1 MCTPSRGRHARS
13 HADVPVFLPA
23 AARPEPA
30 RSNGRRRDRDER
42 AAGPDERDAGTGEG
56 RDSPLAVQPGA
67 TVVRTA
73 EQLGMGRATVYR
85 KLAQYG
91 RGSLQTQG
99 ILLLMLTADLRFRRS
114 AHRSAQEDS

>member
-1 MCTPSRGRHARS
+1 M
-13 HADVPVFLPA
+13 
-23 AARPEPA
+23 
-30 RSNGRRRDRDER
+30 NGNQ
-42 AAGPDERDAGTGEG
+42 ALERDGTV
-56 RDSPLAVQPGA
+56 RWLSQPGA

-73 EQLGMGRATVYR
+73 EQLGMGCATVYR